1 MLPVHGS
8 RVADPGERG
17 QYLLCVCPAR
27 PGELPI
33 GRRAGDVAGRA
44 RDAAPPARDDARR
57 AQDARGAAQ
66 PAWRARRPARRPGLY
81 PPASSSRARP
91 GSARCAAGRRSPAP
105 TPPAAATQALPHATR
120 SATAAIQTGRPPRP
134 AREKSLSRAR
144 APRARG
150 HLPGRGSASVPEPPP
165 VPGPPSA
172 MGIARGADAGPGS
185 GWPPPSVR
193 LRQPGPAASIPPG
206 YPRKAGVRP
215 SAGMTPRSVHGET
228 VRLVPLVE
236 PASLL
241 TDRPMRWSGVST
253 ACASRQGTRF
263 VSRPTML
270 VAQGP
275 APTEIGA
282 AAA

>member
-1 MLPVHGS
+1 VRLPRPARRTAHRPPRRRCG
-8 RVADPGERG
+8 RPRPG
-17 QYLLCVCPAR
+17 CCPAR
-27 PGELPI
+27 PG
-33 GRRAGDVAGRA
+33 
-44 RDAAPPARDDARR
+44 
-57 AQDARGAAQ
+57 
-66 PAWRARRPARRPGLY
+66 RRPARPGRPRSCPACLAG
-81 PPASSSRARP
+81 PPSGEAARPVPTGVVIAGTTGIGSVRCWSAFAGSHPAS
-91 GSARCAAGRRSPAP
+91 RCHSSPASRHAFSDCCH
-105 TPPAAATQALPHATR
+105 TDRPAAPA
-120 SATAAIQTGRPPRP
+120 G
-134 AREKSLSRAR
+134 AREVAEPRAR